1 MQIEEEF
8 TEGLLG
14 SVPGH
19 NTWEVQALVAI
30 ELQVSPGKS
39 GKRWEV
45 GVIWRWGRFGGG
57 GNLEVGEIWRWG
69 DSFSHQH
76 IYGSYVLILCY
87 KFA

>member
-1 MQIEEEF
+1 MKICIRPRSYITKIPFPQELEYGDHHQRDSLREDIVQIEEEF

-39 GKRWEV
+39 GRRWEV
-45 GVIWRWGRFGGG
+45 GVIWRWG
-57 GNLEVGEIWRWG
+57 
-69 DSFSHQH
+69 
-76 IYGSYVLILCY
+76 
-87 KFA
+87 